1 MYATASP
8 AATSGGSGSTMVSLG
23 LLFHRNLISTSPE
36 LHFTLGLWHFRPI
49 TAILSPEPLHP
60 IFSRHLSLLG
70 LIAYQLI
77 QSRVLSPILARL
89 SLDGMDGGSLPR
101 AYLAYQASYVA
112 AKEFYSIL
120 LSWPR

>member
-1 MYATASP
+1 
-8 AATSGGSGSTMVSLG
+8 MVSLG
-23 LLFHRNLISTSPE
+23 LLFHHNLISTSPE
-36 LHFTLGLWHFRPI
+36 MHVSLGLWHFRLI

-60 IFSRHLSLLG
+60 IFSRLLSLLG

>member
-1 MYATASP
+1 MLDLPSTAFP
-8 AATSGGSGSTMVSLG
+8 PY
-23 LLFHRNLISTSPE
+23 HCNLIS
-36 LHFTLGLWHFRPI
+36 R
-49 TAILSPEPLHP
+49 AALHP
-60 IFSRHLSLLG
+60 IFIRLLSLLG

-77 QSRVLSPILARL
+77 QSRVLSPILDRL
-89 SLDGMDGGSLPR
+89 SLDGMGGGSSPQ